1 MKAYDDFSSTHN
13 TQCSLNDHYGM
24 PKFDAMYMGGGGG
37 TQIRSYVR
45 LKSFSGFLWLLIWLY
60 ELCVIF
66 SLTFWPRGA
75 MWLSIIVVYGTKFKP
90 LVIVKLIPLSH
101 LLAISRRPLCALD
114 LDNFHQSAVKSPQNV
129 KSMTPGSFIVDHS
142 TLLARSHRDYMRSQC
157 DSSTLSTRSYWA
169 FCALSAPK
177 SFSLRFHYGF
187 NAFATRS
194 LCLHYVY
201 SATSSV
207 YFLIL
212 AGVCTPS
219 KINCSHTYL
228 RSWWRSHC
236 VFRKYKA
243 RGKAKQG
250 L

>member
-1 MKAYDDFSSTHN
+1 
-13 TQCSLNDHYGM
+13 
-24 PKFDAMYMGGGGG
+24 
-37 TQIRSYVR
+37 
-45 LKSFSGFLWLLIWLY
+45 
-60 ELCVIF
+60 
-66 SLTFWPRGA
+66 
-75 MWLSIIVVYGTKFKP
+75 
-90 LVIVKLIPLSH
+90 
-101 LLAISRRPLCALD
+101 
-114 LDNFHQSAVKSPQNV
+114 
-129 KSMTPGSFIVDHS
+129 MTPGSFIVDHS

-236 VFRKYKA
+236 VFENIKPEAKRNKVSKSNLVTSQRRNRVAMSYLERQTLTLVLSMFKTSAEGRRSGESDIDAVQSPWQREWSLMSVLRTKQKHKKSELGSQNLPMWPVADLGGEGAHPA
-243 RGKAKQG
+243 RAP
-250 L
+250 LFET